1 MKPILFSTEMIQAIL
16 EGRKTMTRRV
26 IKPQPPVEAVYS
38 YISEELISE
47 KLTERF
53 VTFADGAG
61 KTLSPQ
67 VMIPYQPGDILWVR
81 ETWQDMWILLGE
93 SYAARMGRYAYK
105 ADYLKEKAW
114 WEWRPSVHMPKEAA
128 RIFLRITDV
137 RVERLQE
144 ITWKDA
150 KREGMFEPYVA
161 SETGYE
167 TEMRGQFRDYWDYL
181 NAKRG
186 YGWDNNPWVWVIEF
200 ERTEVESWKPV
211 PCRQD

>member
-1 MKPILFSTEMIQAIL
+1 MREIPILFSTPMVQVIL

-53 VTFADGAG
+53 VTFADSTG

-81 ETWQDMWILLGE
+81 ETWCDWGGNYIYRADGE
-93 SYAARMGRYAYK
+93 EFSDPCEAPGGGYPASCRSYPGCEGCMAQGQKYI
-105 ADYLKEKAW
+105 
-114 WEWRPSVHMPKEAA
+114 WRPSIHMPKEAA

-144 ITWKDA
+144 ITYDDCL
-150 KREGMFEPYVA
+150 REGMWNYGTDVDTLAAFQELWQTLY
-161 SETGYE
+161 
-167 TEMRGQFRDYWDYL
+167 
-181 NAKRG
+181 AKRG
-186 YGWDNNPWVWVIEF
+186 YGWETNCWVWVLEF
-200 ERTEVESWKPV
+200 ERV
-211 PCRQD
+211 